1 MNTATFWLTVIL
13 IFFPI
18 AVVVLLIAVLPFWI
32 YIFAR
37 LAFNLMCR
45 AIIYMFIA
53 ELMIGII
60 TIPISL
66 WLLKKLKESNFMNNY
81 FSLDYHEFLVYKWG
95 MSVYQMSV
103 YQWIQRDR
111 NQTSSAE

>member
-1 MNTATFWLTVIL
+1 MNTATFWSIIISLSP
-13 IFFPI
+13 F
-18 AVVVLLIAVLPFWI
+18 VLLFMLITVLPFWI
-32 YIFAR
+32 YISAR
-37 LAFNLMCR
+37 LAFNLMCQ

-53 ELMIGII
+53 VIMIYII
-60 TIPISL
+60 TIPLSL

-103 YQWIQRDR
+103 SQWIQKDR